1 MAGMKEHDRC
11 CGCGGSFCMAHYE
24 LSREINDRKCN
35 NINAT
40 GADLVATSCPSCRM
54 HITDGVVQ
62 NNMPQVVYHPIQILA
77 ESYRGAKKRT
87 EIA

>member
-1 MAGMKEHDRC
+1 
-11 CGCGGSFCMAHYE
+11 
-24 LSREINDRKCN
+24 
-35 NINAT
+35 
-40 GADLVATSCPSCRM
+40 M
-54 HITDGVVQ
+54 HITDGIVH